1 MRSLIAVF
9 LLFSAFAVHAQDA
22 GMMAMQASQ
31 QAQQAAE
38 QANQQAAMAAQ
49 QANQI
54 AMQNGQAAAQEP
66 VCRNV
71 AKPRFSVKRGTYSS
85 AITLR
90 MKDATR
96 GAVIYYSTDGWTPTP
111 RSLRYSGPITLSSTA
126 TLQAIAVTPN
136 NERSPVVSVVYTFTG
151 TAPEPVSTIF
161 PAGAPGSPV
170 MMPGTPLPL
179 VFTAAVTSKGLQVGD
194 PLPIALAQDLTVGG
208 AVVAGKLT
216 PVLATVTHVDNN
228 RVNGLPGTLTFEV
241 HSMKLK
247 DGTTLLL
254 SGTETKEG
262 QSRTRTASN
271 ASIIPLGGLLVH
283 GQDAQISAGAS
294 LIAFVRSTAS
304 DQARIQTRDQDQGR

>member
-1 MRSLIAVF
+1 
-9 LLFSAFAVHAQDA
+9 
-22 GMMAMQASQ
+22 
-31 QAQQAAE
+31 
-38 QANQQAAMAAQ
+38 MAAQ

-54 AMQNGQAAAQEP
+54 AMQNAQAAAQEP

-71 AKPRFSVKRGTYSS
+71 ARPRFSVKQGTYSS

-136 NERSPVVSVVYTFTG
+136 NERSPVVSAVYTFTG
-151 TAPEPVSTIF
+151 SAPEPVSTIF
-161 PAGAPGSPV
+161 PASAPGSPV

-216 PVLATVTHVDNN
+216 PVLATITHVDNSG
-228 RVNGLPGTLTFEV
+228 VNGLPGTLTFEV

-271 ASIIPLGGLLVH
+271 ASIIPLGGLFVH
-283 GQDAQISAGAS
+283 GLDAQISAGAS
-294 LIAFVRSTAS
+294 LIAFVRSTTS